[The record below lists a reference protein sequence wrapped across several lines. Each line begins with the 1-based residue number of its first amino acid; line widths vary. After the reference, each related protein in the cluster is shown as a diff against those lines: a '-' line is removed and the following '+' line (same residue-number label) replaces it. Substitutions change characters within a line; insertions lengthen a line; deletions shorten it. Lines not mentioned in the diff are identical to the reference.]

1 MVPIFR
7 ISKRVRAWNTK
18 FTSSTAQPPTAASL
32 NGLQHRCNAHGRKL
46 DVHVVLP
53 DEKLIDSDVMKHLA
67 SALAIAACLAVSHPL
82 GALTNRLPPGKD
94 SAASTKEP
102 ADGTTKGG
110 KDISNEQNQTDD
122 DGCHK
127 SNSALTLSIDRRS
140 VSIEDG
146 RLVAKMDG
154 PICSLVMRIIR
165 KDSPVIEKSFDYAGP
180 ELEMRWPP
188 IPREQLEKIEVRI
201 TAKNNAYQ
209 AVTITPWSVK
219 IDHEEVK
226 FDTNKAVIRESEI
239 PLLKDSLEK
248 IKDVLHAV
256 EGKKLGPITLFI
268 AGHTDTRGSD
278 EHNMKLSRD
287 RAEAIAAWFQK
298 QGICIPIAYEGFGET
313 ALKKL
318 TKDKV
323 DEPAN
328 RRVDYILSVEPPVIK
343 KGASPVWKL
352 ISKGCPTSQ
361 Q

>member
-1 MVPIFR
+1 MVR
-7 ISKRVRAWNTK
+7 
-18 FTSSTAQPPTAASL
+18 SSTTNKPTEELLA
-32 NGLQHRCNAHGRKL
+32 
-46 DVHVVLP
+46 
-53 DEKLIDSDVMKHLA
+53 MKHLA
-67 SALAIAACLAVSHPL
+67 SILAIAACMAVAHPL
-82 GALTNRLPPGKD
+82 GAQADRSPLSKEP
-94 SAASTKEP
+94 AASTKEP
-102 ADGTTKGG
+102 TDGTTKGE
-110 KDISNEQNQTDD
+110 KDTNGEQSQTDE

-127 SNSALTLSIDRRS
+127 SSAALTLSIERKS

-146 RLVAKMDG
+146 HLVAKMDG
-154 PICSLVMRIIR
+154 PICSLVMRIMR
-165 KDSPVIEKSFDYAGP
+165 KDSPVIEKSFEYAGP
-180 ELEMRWPP
+180 ELEVRWPP
-188 IPREQLEKIEVRI
+188 IPRDQIEKIEVRI
-201 TAKNNAYQ
+201 NAKNNAYQ

-239 PLLKDSLEK
+239 SLLKDSLEK

-256 EGKKLGPITLFI
+256 EGKKLGVITLFI

-318 TKDKV
+318 TKDEV

-352 ISKGCPTSQ
+352 ISKGCPPASQ
-361 Q
+361 